1 MCVTSLLAP
10 LLTLHIRIH
19 MCVEFTLDRTT
30 DEFTLESKLDYSS
43 TLYTTLQTTPHT
55 TLYIQVERGWCS
67 TVEAHSQ
74 ISVEAPLS
82 TLCVC
87 NRRIVVHGVQNG

>member
-1 MCVTSLLAP
+1 
-10 LLTLHIRIH
+10 
-19 MCVEFTLDRTT
+19 MCVEFTLDR
-30 DEFTLESKLDYSS
+30 DFTLESNLYTRDYSS
-43 TLYTTLQTTPHT
+43 STLRTTLYT
-55 TLYIQVERGWCS
+55 LYTIVERGPCV

-87 NRRIVVHGVQNG
+87 AIGG